1 MTASVKSIS
10 RSSKSPVPP
19 VRQTWPHDN
28 NIGGYLEQWVCL
40 VAISWTMVPILQ
52 AAASQAPDQPC
63 SRCGYIIDKMDKLLL
78 SPSNCGYYCQII
90 WVHILWLV
98 AVLIIRSHL
107 SIKPCF
113 FELAPV
119 VLCLVQTL
127 AIFMHVEWDNITFPA
142 SASDHRDMFTRG
154 SHLSN
159 SPLPS
164 AASLWQEA
172 ILSILVLSWWQQTYC
187 LFHPYFARIF
197 SDCRWFPGDV
207 KPGSV

>member
-1 MTASVKSIS
+1 M
-10 RSSKSPVPP
+10 
-19 VRQTWPHDN
+19 
-28 NIGGYLEQWVCL
+28 
-40 VAISWTMVPILQ
+40 
-52 AAASQAPDQPC
+52 
-63 SRCGYIIDKMDKLLL
+63 
-78 SPSNCGYYCQII
+78 
-90 WVHILWLV
+90 
-98 AVLIIRSHL
+98 
-107 SIKPCF
+107 KPCF

-172 ILSILVLSWWQQTYC
+172 ILSILIYSTRRLYC
-187 LFHPYFARIF
+187 LFGFNHILPEFSVIVADFQGMSSHDQSRFRRSFCLIAHVRSAGDSDHGTIVHSISTMLTDRCILMQLIMEYFPFEVLLSSPLLSRRLSPAQ
-197 SDCRWFPGDV
+197 CPG
-207 KPGSV
+207 PQL